1 MAEKE
6 IVELFCWEYEGEFE
20 QTFFVVNSKQE
31 FIKTLKQLLTKYI
44 NIKPIELKKYIKFK
58 NSDWIPEPNYAT
70 DLFFMIETDLSK
82 KYDTL
87 KVDLNH
93 NSYVNHLNETFFV
106 QDNLIVQL
114 RETNVEFVNI

>member
-20 QTFFVVNSKQE
+20 QTFFVVESKRE
-31 FIKTLKQLLTKYI
+31 FIKTLKKLLVKYK
-44 NIKPIELKKYIKFK
+44 NMKPQELKKYEKFGH
-58 NSDWIPEPNYAT
+58 SDWIPEPNYAT

-114 RETNVEFVNI
+114 RINNVEFVNI